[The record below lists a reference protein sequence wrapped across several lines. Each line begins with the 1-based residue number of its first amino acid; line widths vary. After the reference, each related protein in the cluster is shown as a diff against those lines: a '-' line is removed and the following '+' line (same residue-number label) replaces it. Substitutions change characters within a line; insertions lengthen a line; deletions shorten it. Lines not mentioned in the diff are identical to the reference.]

1 MLSTAFVTMLLS
13 TCFMFFIIWF
23 CCYIGCKNR
32 NLNLADKRVKHS
44 VQETEANLRE
54 HGLSLKKPPKEQ
66 LILTALPNRKNE
78 PNTKELCSHEYDV
91 LDSVEKVKKLK
102 TTSRKKE
109 KLMEKL
115 TPDENP
121 KVVTTANVNEG
132 YETDEIIAN
141 PNYSIRNRPRLT
153 PSQIEK
159 EFYEY
164 TMECSKRLGD
174 MLTTSDSQ
182 SSNTLR
188 SSFDYLESSHVSPKR
203 HPGVYSHNL
212 KLKNKNR
219 ISHIKTAFNSD
230 KKNISSKIK
239 ILKMKPKEEGDGQI
253 WQI

>member
-23 CCYIGCKNR
+23 CCYIGCKKR
-32 NLNLADKRVKHS
+32 NLSLIDKRVKQS
-44 VQETEANLRE
+44 VQETEANLKE
-54 HGLSLKKPPKEQ
+54 HGLNLKRQPKEQ
-66 LILTALPNRKNE
+66 LILTTIPNRKSGPEEIN
-78 PNTKELCSHEYDV
+78 SHEYDV
-91 LDSVEKVKKLK
+91 LDSVERVIKKSK

-109 KLMEKL
+109 KIKENLK
-115 TPDENP
+115 PDENP
-121 KVVTTANVNEG
+121 RVVTQNVNEG
-132 YETDEIIAN
+132 YESDEKVN

-182 SSNTLR
+182 SSNTVR

-212 KLKNKNR
+212 KLTNKNR

-230 KKNISSKIK
+230 SKNISSKIK
-239 ILKMKPKEEGDGQI
+239 ILKTKPKDTGDSQI